1 MILRT
6 FWPIT
11 GTALLLLSLT
21 TCPGA
26 AQQAGPG
33 GGVGQP
39 GVRGQGGGPGSPLAG
54 SRGDPGAAPGPF
66 FGRYVPGG
74 AERRSP
80 RPEKVAEEI
89 VQLYQQFDDKA
100 TQAPPQRTFVVARAT
115 DKVKTPLFKADPKLL
130 ENKWVAEFTVL
141 PGGLDLKDEKSLLE
155 FENRLRSDD
164 RARGS
169 HPKNLEDAVTWGG
182 RRVFIGGHVEDSSL
196 SKHFQRLADNCPPE
210 QPEVAFLTSPDA
222 DRDVQRRPTTFMGL
236 SSTGPYPRANLRA
249 WQFTV
254 FAPTAEQAEQR
265 ARAIVRL
272 LDCGMCLP
280 MQRYCLAKG
289 REALVAAHK
298 AEADIAKQNE
308 AIRVEQEK
316 LAKPSEISP
325 DILSQLKAQKVM
337 VAVELAGLIA
347 RVKAC
352 DEMLKDPKRLE
363 ISTLQSIS
371 DMKVKAEIERVGIKE
386 KLDQINAFIGEGDG
400 REAASSK
407 LTAAEASK
415 LRAQQLLSSYSSDAR
430 GFGQLVELYAP
441 LQLVGNQITISPLE
455 WTN

>member
-21 TCPGA
+21 TCPAA
-26 AQQAGPG
+26 AQQSAPG

-54 SRGDPGAAPGPF
+54 SRGDSGAAPGPF
-66 FGRYVPGG
+66 GRYVPGS
-74 AERRSP
+74 AERRGA
-80 RPEKVAEEI
+80 RPEKVAEET
-89 VQLYQQFDDKA
+89 VQLFKEFDDKA
-100 TQAPPQRTFVVARAT
+100 MQSPPQRTFAVARPT
-115 DKVKTPLFKADPKLL
+115 DKVKTPLVWADPKVL
-130 ENKWVAEFTVL
+130 ENKWVAEFTVF

-164 RARGS
+164 RASGS

-182 RRVFIGGHVEDSSL
+182 RRVFIGGHAEDASL
-196 SKHFQRLADNCPPE
+196 SKHFQRLAENCPPD
-210 QPEVAFLTSPDA
+210 QRPDVAFLTSADA
-222 DRDVQRRPTTFMGL
+222 NRDVQRRPIAMRLQGTDYSRGNL
-236 SSTGPYPRANLRA
+236 SA
-249 WQFTV
+249 WRFTV
-254 FAPTAEQAEQR
+254 FAPTAEEAEQR

-272 LDCGMCLP
+272 LDCGLCLP

-289 REALVAAHK
+289 REALAAAHK
-298 AEADIAKQNE
+298 AEADIAAQNE

-316 LAKPSEISP
+316 LARPSEISP

-415 LRAQQLLSSYSSDAR
+415 LRAQQLLSSYASDAR
-430 GFGQLVELYAP
+430 GFGQLVLLYAP
-441 LQLVGNQITISPLE
+441 LQLEGNQITISPLE